1 MVTIVSVIKLDL
13 VLRRS
18 LSCGR
23 APSRF
28 VATLLQGLGCLADSA
43 GVSRLRTK
51 SESSGKKESSLY
63 FFSALINYLV
73 CASSL
78 GGVTRL
84 MKNVNANAPTATI
97 VDMKNAKL

>member
-1 MVTIVSVIKLDL
+1 MLNIIPVIELDL

-51 SESSGKKESSLY
+51 SESSGIKESSLY
-63 FFSALINYLV
+63 FFQCPL
-73 CASSL
+73 
-78 GGVTRL
+78 R
-84 MKNVNANAPTATI
+84 
-97 VDMKNAKL
+97 